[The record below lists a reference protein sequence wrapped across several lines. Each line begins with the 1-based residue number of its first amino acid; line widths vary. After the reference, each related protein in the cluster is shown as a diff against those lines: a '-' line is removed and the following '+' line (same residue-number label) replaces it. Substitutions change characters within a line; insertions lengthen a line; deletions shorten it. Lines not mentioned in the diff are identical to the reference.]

1 MAFFEFPHTRTYDS
15 DLGWLIKDYQ
25 QLTEAYQTLVDGQ
38 SALEDRIKA
47 VETFQNAINAGI
59 LPEALQTSIIKWL
72 DANAVDIIGSKINN
86 VFFGLTDA
94 GYFTAFIPESW
105 KEIKFNTTGY
115 DIIIATQPD
124 YGHLTLSY

>member
-25 QLTEAYQTLVDGQ
+25 QLTKAYQTLVDGQ

-94 GYFTAFIPESW
+94 GYFTAYIPESW

-115 DIIIATQPD
+115 DIILDIQPE